1 MRTVQQVLELGLQH
15 HQAGR
20 LTEAEACYRQ
30 ILEAQPDHL
39 DALHLLGVAALQT
52 GRAELAANLLSQVA
66 VAVPNHPAV
75 HSNLGEAYRGL
86 GKLDEAVTS
95 FRRALQLKPD
105 DVLAQYNLG
114 NVLVEAGKLE
124 EAIAA
129 YRRVLTLQPD
139 YVNAHINLGVAL
151 ARQGAT
157 TEATE
162 VLRRALQLAPAHAG
176 AWNNFG
182 IVLAEQGRIGE
193 AVEAYRRALEL
204 APDQPEAHNNFGNA
218 CKELGQFE
226 PAVAAYR
233 RAVELRPDSAE
244 FQANLGNGLREQ
256 DRFDE
261 AMAAYRRALALQP
274 RRAETHHEM
283 GNALARQGQ
292 LDAAALAY
300 RTALELK
307 PDYGVAQ
314 CNLGNVL
321 RDQGMLDEAIA
332 AYRRA
337 AESQSTQLF
346 AQSNLIYTLHY
357 HADGNEEEIRRE
369 QRLWNERFGGEGRP
383 AVPYRNEP
391 DPDRRLRIGYVS
403 PEFRDHVT
411 GRNLWPLFQEHDR
424 AAFEIFCY
432 SGVVR
437 PDGTTRQFRER
448 ADHWR
453 STEGV
458 NDEMLTEWVQRDGVD
473 ILVDLTQHMDGNR
486 LTLFGRRPAPV
497 QLSFAGYPAS
507 TGVEAIPYRIS
518 DRFLEPQSTDAQ
530 LCLIESYW
538 CYDPC
543 GAKTS
548 VNELP
553 AQRNGWV
560 TFGCLNHFCKVN
572 EATLR
577 RWAKVLRKV
586 PDSKLM
592 LLSPEGS
599 LRQRTWQILESA
611 GVEAR
616 RVEFVPRCAR
626 GTYLELYQRM
636 DVALDTFPYNG
647 HTTSLDALWM
657 GVPVVSLAGK
667 SAVSRAGLSQ
677 LANLGFVEWV
687 ASAEDEFVEIATALA
702 QDLSRLADLRPTLR
716 ARMEA
721 SVLMDA
727 PRFAGQIESA
737 YRTLWRRWCAE
748 NPRL

>member
-1 MRTVQQVLELGLQH
+1 MSTAQQVLELGLQH

-20 LTEAEACYRQ
+20 LAEAEACYRE

-39 DALHLLGVAALQT
+39 DALHLLGVAAMQT
-52 GRAELAANLLSQVA
+52 GRAELAVNLLNRVA
-66 VAVPNHPAV
+66 ALVPNHPAV

-86 GKLDEAVTS
+86 GKFEEAVAS

-114 NVLVEAGKLE
+114 NVLVEWGKLE

-129 YRRVLTLQPD
+129 YRRVLTLKPD
-139 YVNAHINLGVAL
+139 YVDAHNNLGIAL
-151 ARQGAT
+151 ARQGVM

-162 VLRRALQLAPAHAG
+162 VLRRALQLAPADAG

-182 IVLAEQGRIGE
+182 IVLAEQGRFGE

-204 APDQPEAHNNFGNA
+204 APNQPEAHNNFGNA

-226 PAVAAYR
+226 SAVAAYR

-256 DRFDE
+256 GRFDE
-261 AMAAYRRALALQP
+261 AMAAYRHALALQP
-274 RRAETHHEM
+274 KRAETHHEM
-283 GNALARQGQ
+283 GNALAGQGQ
-292 LDAAALAY
+292 LDAAVLAY
-300 RTALELK
+300 RATLELK
-307 PDYGVAQ
+307 PDYGVAR

-337 AESQSTQLF
+337 AESKSAQLV

-357 HADGNEEEIRRE
+357 HADGNEGEIRRE
-369 QRLWNERFGGEGRP
+369 QCLWNERFGGDTRP
-383 AVPYRNEP
+383 AVRYSNEP
-391 DPDRRLRIGYVS
+391 DFHRRLRIGYVS

-411 GRNLWPLFQEHDR
+411 GRNLWPLFKEHDR
-424 AAFEIFCY
+424 TAFEIFCY

-437 PDGTTRQFRER
+437 PDGMTQQFRER
-448 ADHWR
+448 VDHWR
-453 STEGV
+453 STLGV
-458 NDEMLTEWVQRDGVD
+458 SDEELAEWVQRDGVD

-486 LTLFGRRPAPV
+486 LAMFGRRPAPV
-497 QLSFAGYPAS
+497 QLSFAGYPEA

-518 DRFLEPQSTDAQ
+518 DRFLEPHSTEDR
-530 LCLIESYW
+530 LLRIDSYW

-543 GAKTS
+543 GAEIG

-553 AQRNGWV
+553 VQRNGWV

-572 EATLR
+572 EPTLR
-577 RWAKVLRKV
+577 RWAKVLRTV
-586 PDSKLM
+586 RDSKLM

-599 LRQRTWQILESA
+599 HRRKTWRILESE

-616 RVEFVPRCAR
+616 RVEFVPRCGRRA
-626 GTYLELYQRM
+626 YLELYQQM

-657 GVPVVSLAGK
+657 GVPVVSLAGR

-677 LANLGFVEWV
+677 LSNLGLAELV
-687 ASAEDEFVEIATALA
+687 ASAEDEFVEIAAALA
-702 QDLSRLADLRPTLR
+702 QDLSRLADLRRTLR

-727 PRFAGQIESA
+727 IRFTRGIESA
-737 YRTLWRRWCAE
+737 YRQMWQRWCE
-748 NPRL
+748 G